1 MMVFY
6 R

>member
-1 MMVFY
+1 MVFY